1 MKRRGSTNDQPGARG
16 ASVPTVIGAQGSD
29 FSAIAA
35 ALADFAPG
43 WEQVDNIFDMAQW
56 SVLAVIWLWQCFQKS
71 G

>member
-1 MKRRGSTNDQPGARG
+1 MKRRGSTNDQPDARG
-16 ASVPTVIGAQGSD
+16 AKIPTVIGAQGSD

-43 WEQVDNIFDMAQW
+43 WEQVALIDMAQW
-56 SVLAVIWLWQCFQKS
+56 SVLAVIWLWQRFQKS